1 MPTIK
6 DTAATSALNE
16 DKYINKLYDDV
27 RDSQKQQLDRNYTDN
42 SSFLDSQQQ
51 GVQNQT
57 DEYLTRTKVEAEKA
71 AKEYEDTQYPQLSG
85 GGAAQA
91 RLSQWNQRTA
101 DANALKDRQ
110 SDADAEIERQRQLLA
125 SQYSAAIRQAQAD
138 NDMQRAQ
145 QLYDA
150 AKAEEARLLEYRK
163 SAASLMAGKGDNSIL
178 EALANGQLPQR
189 DTTSDSWA
197 EVLKNEEALNKIYDS
212 NMESQRIG
220 LEAEYQKALSDL
232 EAARQQQTA
241 KTDAALTKTYVDAL
255 QKARN
260 YAEVQN
266 AYGQGS
272 GTAEQARLARDMGL
286 QQDLTDLR
294 LLQTD
299 AAQKNA
305 LNQYGTSLSYRDALA
320 RANAANEAERAKG
333 LFDAADQEQ
342 QNLEKLQEFI
352 GKEYAKKGNYEIL
365 GKLYGLTP
373 PKSSGGAEKAPTP
386 QKSSGGA
393 EKALTP
399 DQIAKLKAAASGGGG
414 DDSRNTR
421 TTKTVTMADYAAEI
435 AKEYGSKDAIAW
447 VNDQSGV
454 SQAEKNAAIAN
465 AKGVDQTEYY
475 KKRLGK

>member
-16 DKYINKLYDDV
+16 DKYINKLYDNA
-27 RDSQKQQLDRNYTDN
+27 RDSQKQQLDQNYADN

-57 DEYLTRTKVEAEKA
+57 DEYLNRTNVEAEKA
-71 AKEYEDTQYPQLSG
+71 AKEYEAGQYPRIS
-85 GGAAQA
+85 GGAAAQA
-91 RLSQWNQRTA
+91 GLSQWNQRTA
-101 DANALKDRQ
+101 DTNALKDRQ

-150 AKAEEARLLEYRK
+150 AKAEESRLLEYRK
-163 SAASLMAGKGDNSIL
+163 QGAALMAGAGDNSIL

-189 DTTSDSWA
+189 DTESDTWP

-220 LEAEYQKALSDL
+220 LESDYQKALSDL

-241 KTDAALTKTYVDAL
+241 KTDAALTQTYVNAL

-260 YAEVQN
+260 YAEVQS

-272 GTAEQARLARDMGL
+272 GTAAQARLARDMGL

-299 AAQKNA
+299 ALQKNA
-305 LNQYGTSLSYRDALA
+305 LNQYDTSLSYRDALA

-342 QNLEKLQEFI
+342 QTLENLQQFV
-352 GKEYAKKGNYEIL
+352 GGEYAKQGDYSIL

-373 PKSSGGAEKAPTP
+373 
-386 QKSSGGA
+386 
-393 EKALTP
+393 
-399 DQIAKLKAAASGGGG
+399 DQISRLSGGGGG
-414 DDSRNTR
+414 DDSGSGGSRRIGTGGGGSSSAGGA
-421 TTKTVTMADYAAEI
+421 TEGITFADVDRGATNVA
-435 AKEYGSKDAIAW
+435 
-447 VNDQSGV
+447 QSGGDAGNYITKAR
-454 SQAEKNAAIAN
+454 QAGYITTDQYRALR
-465 AKGVDQTEYY
+465 AKYG
-475 KKRLGK
+475 L

>member
-57 DEYLTRTKVEAEKA
+57 DEYLNRTKVEAEKA
-71 AKEYEDTQYPQLSG
+71 AKEYEDTQYPRIS
-85 GGAAQA
+85 GGAAAQA
-91 RLSQWNQRTA
+91 KLSQWNQRTA
-101 DANALKDRQ
+101 DTNALKDRQ

-150 AKAEEARLLEYRK
+150 AKAEEARLLEYQK
-163 SAASLMAGKGDNSIL
+163 SAASLMAGAGDNSIL

-241 KTDAALTKTYVDAL
+241 KTDAALTQTYVDAL

-305 LNQYGTSLSYRDALA
+305 LNQYDTSLSYRDALA

-333 LFDAADQEQ
+333 LFGAADQEQ
-342 QNLEKLQEFI
+342 QALEKLQEFT
-352 GKEYAKKGNYEIL
+352 GGEYAKQGDYSIL

-373 PKSSGGAEKAPTP
+373 
-386 QKSSGGA
+386 
-393 EKALTP
+393 
-399 DQIAKLKAAASGGGG
+399 DQISKLKAASSGGGG
-414 DDSRNTR
+414 GRRYRRRKEDDEEPAEGITFADVDR
-421 TTKTVTMADYAAEI
+421 TATSI
-435 AKEYGSKDAIAW
+435 AKSGGDAGAYITKAR
-447 VNDQSGV
+447 
-454 SQAEKNAAIAN
+454 QAGYITTNQYRQLKARN
-465 AKGVDQTEYY
+465 G
-475 KKRLGK
+475 L